1 MFSSP
6 ISSEISPSP
15 SGSEVVSVTEVVV
28 FAEPV
33 SSIKVFP
40 PPAPLLLTPPPPLGF
55 EDDAADEVLP
65 VVPDFDEV
73 SLSPLPEDVP
83 DESFELSD
91 FEDVSLS
98 DEVLSPE
105 SDFEDVFDE
114 VPSLLLVSD
123 VVSECESDEVSDPLL
138 SPVAMTLTVA
148 ASTTAMLD
156 MTTITESMLFFILLS
171 FRR

>member
-15 SGSEVVSVTEVVV
+15 SGSEAVSVTEVVV

-123 VVSECESDEVSDPLL
+123 VVPECESDEVSD
-138 SPVAMTLTVA
+138 
-148 ASTTAMLD
+148 D
-156 MTTITESMLFFILLS
+156 ICE
-171 FRR
+171 

>member
-1 MFSSP
+1 M
-6 ISSEISPSP
+6 
-15 SGSEVVSVTEVVV
+15 
-28 FAEPV
+28 
-33 SSIKVFP
+33 
-40 PPAPLLLTPPPPLGF
+40 LLTPPPPLGF

-83 DESFELSD
+83 DGSFELSD

-123 VVSECESDEVSDPLL
+123 VVPECESDEVSDPLL